1 MNEFF
6 IQHTAPIID
15 VVKDKHI
22 LKFKKKKKKRKKPTL
37 LLYCFRIDEHAPISQ
52 KMLCE
57 KQLSAGIL
65 MRLPYQQR
73 PAQPIFI
80 SALLAT
86 SCLDAMNNDILDIII
101 VWNNE

>member
-1 MNEFF
+1 MWSKTS
-6 IQHTAPIID
+6 IS
-15 VVKDKHI
+15 
-22 LKFKKKKKKRKKPTL
+22 LRLKKKTKKNPHYFSTAL
-37 LLYCFRIDEHAPISQ
+37 QLM
-52 KMLCE
+52 KMLQFLRLCE

-86 SCLDAMNNDILDIII
+86 SCLDAINNDMLDIII